1 MKCEDSLGA
10 YHSEDFC
17 CCDNSMTKSKL
28 VGLFPSYSFVAVI
41 HRSHGMNPERRT
53 DSEAME
59 ECCLL
64 PGLLLVAYAVFFLLA
79 LETNSP
85 RVALLPVSWALPL
98 QLSTKKMHNNP
109 LPSTR
114 SIFPN

>member
-1 MKCEDSLGA
+1 
-10 YHSEDFC
+10 
-17 CCDNSMTKSKL
+17 
-28 VGLFPSYSFVAVI
+28 
-41 HRSHGMNPERRT
+41 MNPERRT
-53 DSEAME
+53 DSAAMKE
-59 ECCLL
+59 YCLL

-85 RVALLPVSWALPL
+85 RVALLPVSWALPH

-109 LPSTR
+109 LPSAR